1 MGSPSAFRQRDVT
14 RAIRAAQAA
23 GMTPHV
29 WIGKD
34 GAIHIA
40 PLDVS
45 TLTAPAP
52 EASSDA
58 AESQWDAAFD

>member
-1 MGSPSAFRQRDVT
+1 MGAASKFRQSDVT

-40 PLDVS
+40 PFEAS
-45 TLTAPAP
+45 TLTPPAP
-52 EASSDA
+52 EASSAA
-58 AESQWDAAFD
+58 AESQWDDAF